1 MKLVIDTNRIIDA
14 LVKDGFSRQIIS
26 YFPIE
31 FISPEFTRKE
41 VDKYEKEIIEK
52 AGISKNEFEALLASI
67 LERITIFSQDT
78 YSLYMEQA
86 DKIMGN
92 IDIKDVM
99 FLALALAVPND
110 GIWSEDAHFERQ
122 NKVRLWKTS
131 ELIGF
136 LKKEE

>member
-1 MKLVIDTNRIIDA
+1 MKLVIDTNRIIAA

-52 AGISKNEFEALLASI
+52 AGISKNEFDMVFASL
-67 LERITIFSQDT
+67 LERITIISQAIYT
-78 YSLYMEQA
+78 PYVEEA
-86 DKIMGN
+86 NKILGT
-92 IDIKDVM
+92 IDLKDVP